1 MKLLVVVTPPS
12 IYQDCLTDN
21 IIERLKFCLV
31 TILFNNLMYESNPQN
46 ADIDD
51 LPFGGDELLIT
62 IQQLYRISDHV
73 VERLGVGLIVEVF
86 TNLI

>member
-1 MKLLVVVTPPS
+1 
-12 IYQDCLTDN
+12 
-21 IIERLKFCLV
+21 
-31 TILFNNLMYESNPQN
+31 MYESNPQN

-51 LPFGGDELLIT
+51 LPFGGDEVLIT